1 MTGATLIEVRRLS
14 KSYHRGSETV
24 HALRDV
30 SFSLR
35 PGEVVALFGRSGSG
49 KSTLLNVLCGWE
61 EPDEGE
67 IAWSGNGG
75 RTALADRLWA
85 EIAIVPQTLGLVGE
99 LTVRENV
106 ELPLRL
112 SGATGSRA
120 KRRVLGLLSS
130 LGLEALADRGPE
142 EISIGEQ
149 QRTAVARALSLSPRL
164 VLADEPTGH
173 QDAGWA
179 SGVLQALREAA
190 GEGTCCLIATHNSE
204 AVPFADSILAIR
216 DGRLEH
222 QPR

>member
-1 MTGATLIEVRRLS
+1 MTFATLIAVKRLS
-14 KSYHRGSETV
+14 KSYRRGSETV

-61 EPDEGE
+61 QPDEGE
-67 IAWSGNGG
+67 IAWLGDGV
-75 RTALADRLWA
+75 RMALANRLWD

-112 SGATGSRA
+112 SGSTGEA
-120 KRRVLGLLSS
+120 GKHRVLGLLSA
-130 LGLEALADRGPE
+130 LGLEALAERSPD

-149 QRTAVARALSLSPRL
+149 QRTAVARALALSPRL

-179 SGVLQALREAA
+179 VGVLQALRDAA
-190 GEGTCCLIATHNSE
+190 GEGTCCLVATHNTE
-204 AVPFADSILAIR
+204 AVPFADTILSIR
-216 DGRLEH
+216 DGLLERK
-222 QPR
+222 PV

>member
-1 MTGATLIEVRRLS
+1 MTEAPLIEVRGLS
-14 KSYHRGSETV
+14 KSYRRGSETV
-24 HALRDV
+24 HALREV
-30 SFSLR
+30 SFTLR
-35 PGEVVALFGRSGSG
+35 RGEVVALFGRSGSG
-49 KSTLLNVLCGWE
+49 KSTLLNILCGWE
-61 EPDEGE
+61 QPDDGE
-67 IAWSGNGG
+67 IAWSANGG
-75 RTALADRLWA
+75 RTPLADRLWG

-112 SGATGSRA
+112 SGTTGDAA
-120 KRRVLGLLSS
+120 KRRVISLLSS

-149 QRTAVARALSLSPRL
+149 QRAAVARALSLSPRL

-190 GEGTCCLIATHNSE
+190 GEGTCCLIATHNNE

-216 DGRLEH
+216 DGMLERS
-222 QPR
+222 PR